1 MEIFLQTIIYF
12 SLVPEQNKT
21 VLEGIKEDS
30 GRLNDV
36 LIILFVIF
44 FLLLIILA
52 MAMKAKSLAEEKRDL
67 YTCKE

>member
-1 MEIFLQTIIYF
+1 MEIFLQSIIWF
-12 SLVPEQNKT
+12 FLVPEQNRT

-30 GRLNDV
+30 RRLNDV

-67 YTCKE
+67 HTCKE

>member
-1 MEIFLQTIIYF
+1 M
-12 SLVPEQNKT
+12 
-21 VLEGIKEDS
+21 LEGIKQES
-30 GRLNDV
+30 RRLNDV